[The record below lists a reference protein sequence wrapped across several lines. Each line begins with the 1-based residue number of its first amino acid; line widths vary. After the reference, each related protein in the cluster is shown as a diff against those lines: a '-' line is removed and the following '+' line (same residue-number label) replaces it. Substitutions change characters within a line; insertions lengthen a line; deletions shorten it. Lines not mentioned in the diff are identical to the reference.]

1 MVVTWKQTAVEG
13 TEVKNILWTKEHLRK
28 QSFLTR
34 LKYLVNT
41 ARQLPLFYLYRTAD
55 SFLPIADAF
64 GDLWD
69 NLERMDNGVA
79 NRGTTRPGKI
89 ALSFERIGCF

>member
-1 MVVTWKQTAVEG
+1 MVVTWKQTASVG

-34 LKYLVNT
+34 LKYLVVT
-41 ARQLPLFYLYRTAD
+41 AKQLPLFYLYKD
-55 SFLPIADAF
+55 EDCFISIEDAF

-69 NLERMDNGVA
+69 KLDKIDDGVGNRA
-79 NRGTTRPGKI
+79 NVRPGY
-89 ALSFERIGCF
+89 LP